1 VATSHVRVNVVTRFV
16 RLNPETTRGGSAP
29 GLRMTWFALAVAV
42 LGIVQMGYGIWGEYS
57 DRAAGELYRQDRSC
71 LPSMLD
77 SAGWR
82 PNAACRI
89 EPAVVYDRHTHS
101 ARSRTHYY
109 LLTVARNGT
118 RDVTPLF
125 GPGSTEL
132 WERVR
137 PTQQILIQRF
147 VAPGY
152 HKTGDVMA
160 VADSSGW
167 SLTSDNP
174 DAARHYSVMTA
185 LLGCL
190 LFAIGAGLFT
200 SRLRASRLTEARA

>member
-1 VATSHVRVNVVTRFV
+1 MGTAHVKVNVVTRYV
-16 RLNPETTRGGSAP
+16 RLNADGTPAMSAP
-29 GLRMTWFALAVAV
+29 RRRKTWLALAVAV
-42 LGIVQMGYGIWGEYS
+42 LGIMQMAYGSWAEFS
-57 DRAAGELYRQDRSC
+57 DRAASDLYRRDRSC

-77 SAGWR
+77 SAVWR
-82 PNAACRI
+82 VNAACRI

-109 LLTVARNGT
+109 LLTVSRNGT
-118 RDVTPLF
+118 RDVTPLS
-125 GPGSTEL
+125 GPGSKEL
-132 WERVR
+132 WGRVR

-160 VADSSGW
+160 VADSTGW
-167 SLTSDNP
+167 SLTSHNP
-174 DAARHYSVMTA
+174 DAATHYSVVTA

-190 LFAIGAGLFT
+190 LFAVGAGLFA
-200 SRLRASRLTEARA
+200 SRLRASRPTEAMA